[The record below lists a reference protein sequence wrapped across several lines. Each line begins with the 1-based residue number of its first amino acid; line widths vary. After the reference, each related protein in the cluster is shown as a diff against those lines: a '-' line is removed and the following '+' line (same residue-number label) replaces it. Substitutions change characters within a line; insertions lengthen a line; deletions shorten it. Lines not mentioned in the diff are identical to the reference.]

1 MNRIR
6 LKMAL
11 TDIDYLNRLSQYIK
25 INGLNVFEI
34 VSQNEQVTLCD
45 SEKPDVDDMFLV
57 CPDKRIAICK
67 YQSPDRIMNEIVEN
81 TCDCNTNIQFKSVS
95 RNKVVIVTSVHGGAG
110 KSFIS
115 QGLAICA
122 ARMGKNILYISLDGY
137 SVNDGVFSS
146 ENEKDISIVLHY
158 TKKQQGDLNTYIEK
172 YKNHDIVHNVYYLQS
187 IYPSCDT
194 ALDFASSVFFVD
206 SLSSNELY
214 DYTFIDCPLFA
225 NSVYLNMMKK
235 AEKTVLVKS
244 TGSNREEQV
253 SEFLKSN
260 SINTILACNMVR
272 YTEGIY
278 IPKAEED
285 LSQNPKSFF
294 ESMEQLMYELE
305 CDDGK

>member
-6 LKMAL
+6 LKIDL
-11 TDIDYLNRLSQYIK
+11 TDIDYSNRLSQYIK

-34 VSQNEQVTLCD
+34 TSQNEQVTLCD
-45 SEKPDVDDMFLV
+45 SENPDVDDMCLV
-57 CPDKRIAICK
+57 CQDKRIVICK

-81 TCDCNTNIQFKSVS
+81 TCHCNTNIQFKSVS
-95 RNKVVIVTSVHGGAG
+95 RNKVVIVTSAHGGAG

-158 TKKQQGDLNTYIEK
+158 AKKQPGDLNTFIEK
-172 YKNHDIVHNVYYLQS
+172 YKNHDVVHNVYYLQS
-187 IYPSCDT
+187 VYPSCDT
-194 ALDFASSVFFVD
+194 TLDLEGSAFFMD
-206 SLSSNELY
+206 SLCSNELY
-214 DYTFIDCPLFA
+214 DYTFIDCPLLA
-225 NSVYLNMMKK
+225 NPVCLNMMKH
-235 AEKTVLVKS
+235 AEKIVLVKS

-253 SEFLKSN
+253 FEFLKSN

-285 LSQNPKSFF
+285 LSQNPISFF
-294 ESMEQLMYELE
+294 ESMEQLVYELG
-305 CDDGK
+305 CDDGQ